1 MAPEKNVSLIFKKVP
16 TGLPVAGEHLTVEDR
31 GYDPSAAPPSGGI
44 VVQNIYASFD
54 PYLRGRMRAPEKEW
68 IFPPFTLDEPITSL
82 SVSRVLKSDS
92 PDFKEGDLITG
103 ILVPVQQYSILPKD
117 TIQDDMVAK
126 VQKIDPNNALK
137 DLRNYIGL
145 LGMPGLTAYSSL
157 YEIGKGKK
165 GEVIFISSA
174 AGAVGQ
180 VVGQLAKHEGLK
192 VFGSVGSDE
201 KLKFI
206 TEDLGFDG
214 GFNYK
219 KEKPID
225 ALKRLSPDGIDIYYE
240 NVGGEQLE
248 AALEML
254 KSFGRIVGCGMIS
267 QYNLPADQRYGVKNV
282 SLIPGKNLT
291 FRGFLVGAPDFGPKW
306 SGEHQKNVG
315 KWIAE
320 GTFKATFSET
330 EGIEHGPEGFIGM
343 LKGEN
348 FGKAVL
354 KI

>member
-1 MAPEKNVSLIFKKVP
+1 MAPEKNLSLIFKNIP
-16 TGLPVAGEHLTVEDR
+16 TGFPVAGEHLTVEDR
-31 GYDPSAAPPSGGI
+31 GYDPSASPPSGGV
-44 VVQNIYASFD
+44 VVQNVYASFD
-54 PYLRGRMRAPEKEW
+54 PYMRGRMRSPEKKSY
-68 IFPPFTLDEPITSL
+68 FPPFTLNEPITSL
-82 SVSRVLKSDS
+82 SVSRVLKSDN
-92 PDFKEGDLITG
+92 PNYKEGDLITG
-103 ILVPVQQYSILPKD
+103 THVPVQQYSSLPKD
-117 TIQDDMVAK
+117 TVEK
-126 VQKIDPNNALK
+126 VTKIDPNNALK
-137 DLRNYIGL
+137 DPRNYIGP

-157 YEIGKGKK
+157 YEIGKPKK

-180 VVGQLAKHEGLK
+180 LVGQLAKHEGLT
-192 VFGSVGSDE
+192 VLGSVGSDE

-219 KEKPID
+219 KEKPLD

-248 AALEML
+248 AAFEML
-254 KSFGRIVGCGMIS
+254 RKHGRIVGCGMVS
-267 QYNLPADQRYGVKNV
+267 QYNLPENERYGVKNIFLMV
-282 SLIPGKNLT
+282 GKSLTL
-291 FRGFLVGAPDFGPKW
+291 RGFLMGDPDFGPKW
-306 SGEHQKNVG
+306 SAEHQKNVG